1 MAYLNFGGNIMKFGS
16 SIMNSGES
24 FVINAF
30 GKTFPAEYDD
40 YNTGV
45 IFLEF
50 TTPEVVT
57 VNYGNGV
64 VLEYTASFVAT
75 NKYQLYLR
83 KKGALVSS
91 TDVNVYTYP
100 DGLAQNRYV
109 SISFNRSKITVLK
122 LESMRLQ
129 TGNLLFEITKYP
141 NLKVF
146 NIIQLYRIVNLNL
159 EGSFA
164 SSMVQEI
171 QINNAFIHS
180 SPYYNSIPSSFF
192 LMPLKTLGVGSS
204 GMGGSFVS
212 SKLDQIYLLATTLN
226 YLKIQGTPLTDNHF
240 GDGPLPSNFSEL
252 TSLNQFTMLSTNH
265 TVIPS
270 TLNTI
275 PSLTSISMGYSNTLI
290 GWGDLSNLIN
300 LTSINVAASQNI
312 STILPSYLTLLTKLK
327 NMQAQACFKTQLRV
341 DTWVDNWYTFIT
353 TNAAMTGAN
362 TLPFRGMNHNIA
374 NINTGGGTMS
384 PTGTYQQPTGYVA
397 GSNNGTPANPKEK
410 IWVMVNQYG
419 HTWTTN

>member
-30 GKTFPAEYDD
+30 GKTFPAELDD
-40 YNTGV
+40 YNAGA
-45 IFLEF
+45 IYLEF

-64 VLEYTASFVAT
+64 VLEYTASLVST
-75 NKYQLYLR
+75 NRYQLILR
-83 KKGALVSS
+83 KKGALASL

-122 LESMRLQ
+122 LESIRLQ

-146 NIIQLYRIVNLNL
+146 SIVQVYRIVNLNL

-171 QINNAFIHS
+171 QINNAFISS

-192 LMPLKTLGVGSS
+192 LMPLKTLSVGSI

-212 SKLDQIYLLATTLN
+212 SKLDQIYLLAATLN
-226 YLKIQGTPLTDNHF
+226 YLKIQGTPITDNHF
-240 GDGPLPSNFSEL
+240 GMGSLPANFNLLVNLTRFELLSTSHTIIPDVLNNIPSINNLFVGYTSLL
-252 TSLNQFTMLSTNH
+252 TS
-265 TVIPS
+265 
-270 TLNTI
+270 
-275 PSLTSISMGYSNTLI
+275 
-290 GWGDLSNLIN
+290 WGDISSLIN
-300 LTSINVAASQNI
+300 LKVLTINNSPNLSV
-312 STILPSYLTLLTKLK
+312 TLPAYFSNFVNLK
-327 NMQAQACFKTQLRV
+327 SMQAQACFKTQLRV

-374 NINTGGGTMS
+374 IATIGDGTAS
-384 PTGTYQQPTGYVA
+384 PAGTYQQPTGYVA
-397 GSNNGTPANPKEK
+397 GSNNGTPASPKEK

-419 HTWTTN
+419 HNWTTL

>member
-1 MAYLNFGGNIMKFGS
+1 MKFGS

-40 YNTGV
+40 YNVGV
-45 IFLEF
+45 IIFEF

-64 VLEYTASFVAT
+64 VLEYTASFVST
-75 NKYQLYLR
+75 NIYQLILR
-83 KKGALVSS
+83 KKGALTSS

-100 DGLAQNRYV
+100 DGLVQNRYV

-122 LESMRLQ
+122 LDSMRLQ

-146 NIIQLYRIVNLNL
+146 SIVQVYRIVNLNL

-171 QINNAFIHS
+171 QINNAFISS

-212 SKLDQIYLLATTLN
+212 SKLDQIYLLAATLN
-226 YLKIQGTPLTDNHF
+226 YLKIQGTPITDNNA
-240 GDGPLPSNFSEL
+240 GMGSLPANFNLLVNLTRFELIGTSHTIIPDVLNNIPSINNLYIGYTSLL
-252 TSLNQFTMLSTNH
+252 TS
-265 TVIPS
+265 
-270 TLNTI
+270 
-275 PSLTSISMGYSNTLI
+275 
-290 GWGDLSNLIN
+290 WGDISSLIN
-300 LTSINVAASQNI
+300 LKVLTINNSVNLSV
-312 STILPSYLTLLTKLK
+312 TLPAYFSNFVNLRS
-327 NMQAQACFKTQLRV
+327 MQAQGCFKTQLRV

-374 NINTGGGTMS
+374 NTIIGDSTAS
-384 PTGTYQQPTGYVA
+384 PAGTYQQPTGYVV
-397 GSNNGTPANPKEK
+397 GSNNGTPASPKEK

-419 HTWTTN
+419 HTWTTL

>member
-83 KKGALVSS
+83 KKGALAFS

-141 NLKVF
+141 NLRVF

-171 QINNAFIHS
+171 QINNAFIPS

-212 SKLDQIYLLATTLN
+212 SKLDQIYLLAATLN
-226 YLKIQGTPLTDNHF
+226 YLKIQGAPITDNHF
-240 GDGPLPSNFSEL
+240 GMGSLPANFNLLVNLTRFEL
-252 TSLNQFTMLSTNH
+252 IGTSHTIIPDVLNN
-265 TVIPS
+265 IPS
-270 TLNTI
+270 INNLFVGHT
-275 PSLTSISMGYSNTLI
+275 TSITS
-290 GWGDLSNLIN
+290 WGDISSLIN
-300 LTSINVAASQNI
+300 LKVLTINNSVNLSV
-312 STILPSYLTLLTKLK
+312 TLPAYFSNFVNLRSMIATGVLR
-327 NMQAQACFKTQLRV
+327 TQLRV

-374 NINTGGGTMS
+374 ITTIGDGTAS
-384 PTGTYQQPTGYVA
+384 PAGTYQQPTGYVA
-397 GSNNGTPANPKEK
+397 GSNNGTPASPKEK

-419 HTWTTN
+419 HNWTTL

>member
-40 YNTGV
+40 YNIG
-45 IFLEF
+45 IIILEF
-50 TTPEVVT
+50 STPEIVT
-57 VNYGNGV
+57 INYGDGTIIN
-64 VLEYTASFVAT
+64 YTASFISAGR
-75 NKYQLYLR
+75 YQVYLR
-83 KKGALVSS
+83 KKGANTSA

-122 LESMRLQ
+122 LESIRLQ

-141 NLKVF
+141 NLRVF
-146 NIIQLYRIVNLNL
+146 NIIQLLRIVNLNL

-171 QINNAFIHS
+171 QINNAFISS

-204 GMGGSFVS
+204 GMGNSFAS
-212 SKLDQIYLLATTLN
+212 SKFDQIYLLSSTLN
-226 YLKIQGTPLTDNHF
+226 NLIIQGTPITDNHF

-275 PSLTSISMGYSNTLI
+275 PSLTSVSFGYSSALI

-300 LTSINVAASQNI
+300 LTRINVAALQNI

-362 TLPFRGMNHNIA
+362 TLQFRGMNHNIA
-374 NINTGGGTMS
+374 NINTGVGTIS

-397 GSNNGTPANPKEK
+397 GSNNGTPASPKEK

-419 HTWTTN
+419 HNWTTL

>member
-1 MAYLNFGGNIMKFGS
+1 MKFGS

-30 GKTFPAEYDD
+30 GKTFPAELDD
-40 YNTGV
+40 NNDGIIT
-45 IFLEF
+45 LEF
-50 TTPEVVT
+50 STPEIVT
-57 VNYGNGV
+57 INYGDGTIIN
-64 VLEYTASFVAT
+64 YTASFISAGR
-75 NKYQLYLR
+75 YQVYLR
-83 KKGALVSS
+83 KKGVFTSL

-122 LESMRLQ
+122 LESIRLQ

-146 NIIQLYRIVNLNL
+146 SIVQVYQIVNLNL

-171 QINNAFIHS
+171 QINNAFISS

-192 LMPLKTLGVGSS
+192 LMPLKTLSVGSI

-212 SKLDQIYLLATTLN
+212 SKLDQIYLLAATLN
-226 YLKIQGTPLTDNHF
+226 HLKIQGTPITDNHF
-240 GDGPLPSNFSEL
+240 GMGSLPANFNLLVNLTRFELLSTSHTIIPDVLNNIPSINNLFVGYTSLL
-252 TSLNQFTMLSTNH
+252 TS
-265 TVIPS
+265 
-270 TLNTI
+270 
-275 PSLTSISMGYSNTLI
+275 
-290 GWGDLSNLIN
+290 WGDISSLIN
-300 LTSINVAASQNI
+300 LKVLTINNSPNLSV
-312 STILPSYLTLLTKLK
+312 TLPAYFSNFVNLK
-327 NMQAQACFKTQLRV
+327 SMQAQACFKTQLRV

-374 NINTGGGTMS
+374 IATIGDGTAS
-384 PTGTYQQPTGYVA
+384 PAGTYQQPTGYVA
-397 GSNNGTPANPKEK
+397 GSNNGTPASPKEK

-419 HTWTTN
+419 HNWTTL

>member
-30 GKTFPAEYDD
+30 GKTFPAELDD
-40 YNTGV
+40 NNNG
-45 IFLEF
+45 IIILEF
-50 TTPEVVT
+50 STPEIVT
-57 VNYGNGV
+57 INYGDGTIIN
-64 VLEYTASFVAT
+64 YTASFISAGR
-75 NKYQLYLR
+75 YQVYLR
-83 KKGALVSS
+83 KKGANTSATNINL
-91 TDVNVYTYP
+91 YTYA

-109 SISFNRSKITVLK
+109 SISFNRSKLTVLDIS
-122 LESMRLQ
+122 SMRLR

-141 NLKVF
+141 NLRVF
-146 NIIQLYRIVNLNL
+146 NITQLYRIVNLNL

-171 QINNAFIHS
+171 QINNAFISS

-204 GMGGSFVS
+204 GMGNSFAS
-212 SKLDQIYLLATTLN
+212 SKFDQIYLLSSTLN
-226 YLKIQGTPLTDNHF
+226 NLIIQGTPITDDHF
-240 GDGPLPSNFSEL
+240 GDGSLPSNFSGL
-252 TSLNQFTMLSTNH
+252 TSLKRFTMLSTNH

-275 PSLTSISMGYSNTLI
+275 PSLTSIFFGYSSTLI

-300 LTSINVAASQNI
+300 LTHIRVESGPNI
-312 STILPSYLTLLTKLK
+312 STTLPSYLTLLTILK

-362 TLPFRGMNHNIA
+362 TLQFRGMNHTIT
-374 NINTGGGTMS
+374 NINTGDGTMS

-419 HTWTTN
+419 HIWTTL